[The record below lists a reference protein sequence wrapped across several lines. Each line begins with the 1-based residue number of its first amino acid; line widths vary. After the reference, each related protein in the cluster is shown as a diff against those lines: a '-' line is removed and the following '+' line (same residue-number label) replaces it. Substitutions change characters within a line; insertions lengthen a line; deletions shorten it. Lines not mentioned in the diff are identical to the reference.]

1 MTNARTEVEP
11 LLIRIGSKWSP
22 IILLIKKQNVIN
34 PLSISVT
41 AALSKNK
48 SPYKAVGILRT
59 WRQRVESSFQA
70 MFFPRVVFTG
80 RIWIADCIDDYS
92 DDSAPVCYN

>member
-1 MTNARTEVEP
+1 MANARTEVEP
-11 LLIRIGSKWSP
+11 LLIRIGTKWRP
-22 IILLIKKQNVIN
+22 IILLIKNVIN

-48 SPYKAVGILRT
+48 SPYKAVGILRAGLDDS
-59 WRQRVESSFQA
+59 ESSFQA

-80 RIWIADCIDDYS
+80 RI
-92 DDSAPVCYN
+92 